1 MIRNVRFENSFHV
14 AVHGMSEF
22 KHSILVQRRMESFR
36 FLPRTLN
43 DVLREG
49 SALSSLAISRIK

>member
-36 FLPRTLN
+36 FFAE
-43 DVLREG
+43 DIE
-49 SALSSLAISRIK
+49 

>member
-1 MIRNVRFENSFHV
+1 MLLVFFSFLRQSRGQVAAMIRNVRFENSFHV

-36 FLPRTLN
+36 FFAE
-43 DVLREG
+43 DIE
-49 SALSSLAISRIK
+49 